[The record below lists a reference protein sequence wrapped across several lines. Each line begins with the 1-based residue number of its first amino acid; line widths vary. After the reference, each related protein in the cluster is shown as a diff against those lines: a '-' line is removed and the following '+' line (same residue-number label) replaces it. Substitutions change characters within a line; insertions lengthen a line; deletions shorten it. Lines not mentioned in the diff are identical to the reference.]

1 MNEIA
6 NALLHQDLWLVCRL
20 VLETPVQVGVLSRK
34 QDTEGSGI
42 ARIREGVT
50 GDWQQTVFFALIG
63 NRNPADPRTI
73 G

>member
-1 MNEIA
+1 MYEVA

-20 VLETPVQVGVLSRK
+20 VLETPVQVGIFSRK

-50 GDWQQTVFFALIG
+50 ADWQQTVFLALIG
-63 NRNPADPRTI
+63 IRNPTDPGTI